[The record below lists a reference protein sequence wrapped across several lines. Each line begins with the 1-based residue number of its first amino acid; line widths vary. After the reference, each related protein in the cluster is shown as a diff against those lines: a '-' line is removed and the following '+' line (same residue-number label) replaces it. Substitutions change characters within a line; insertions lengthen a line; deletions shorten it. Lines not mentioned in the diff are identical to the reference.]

1 MRKGEDVIKER
12 AGSDMVIL
20 LENWKKRLCVL
31 RYTNAHCV
39 QRLY

>member
-20 LENWKKRLCVL
+20 LENWKKKGF
-31 RYTNAHCV
+31 AF
-39 QRLY
+39 